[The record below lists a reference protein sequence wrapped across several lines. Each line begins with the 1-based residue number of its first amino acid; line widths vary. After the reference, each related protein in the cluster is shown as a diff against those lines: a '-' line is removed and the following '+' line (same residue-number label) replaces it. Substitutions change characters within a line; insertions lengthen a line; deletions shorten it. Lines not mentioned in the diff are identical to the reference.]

1 MMLQIIWKYK
11 EINNYII
18 DIYETRNRNFEDLQ
32 NLNEIHSNVL
42 NLLEE
47 LNNIININNESIK

>member
-42 NLLEE
+42 NLLKE